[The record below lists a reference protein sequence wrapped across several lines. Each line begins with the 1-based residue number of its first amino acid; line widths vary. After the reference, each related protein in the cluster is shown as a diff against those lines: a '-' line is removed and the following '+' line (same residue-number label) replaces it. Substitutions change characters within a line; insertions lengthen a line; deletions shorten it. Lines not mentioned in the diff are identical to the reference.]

1 MIKSDTASEKG
12 TTKNNGIY
20 ILVIC
25 LLCSLATDGQTRK
38 KIETST
44 DILMFITPVSG
55 FVSSLVIG
63 DYQGTKQIVLSGA
76 TNLAASFLLKYTIK
90 KERPDHSNYH
100 SFPSAHTSIAF
111 QGASFIQRRYGW
123 KWGAPAYL
131 LSAYVGWGRTY
142 AKKHDWWDVVGGAA
156 IGTAST
162 YIFTRPFARKHNLTL
177 SPSIINGQHPG
188 FYASMAF

>member
-1 MIKSDTASEKG
+1 M
-12 TTKNNGIY
+12 KNNGIY

-25 LLCSLATDGQTRK
+25 LLCTIATHGQARRK
-38 KIETST
+38 IKTST
-44 DILMFITPVSG
+44 DVLLFVTPVAG
-55 FVSSLVIG
+55 FVSSLAIG

-76 TNLAASFLLKYTIK
+76 TSFVTTYLLKYTIK
-90 KERPDHSNYH
+90 KERPDCSNNY

-142 AKKHDWWDVVGGAA
+142 AKKHDWWDVLGGAA

-162 YIFTRPFARKHNLTL
+162 YIFTRPFARKHDITL
-177 SPSIINGQHPG
+177 SPSVINGRHPG
-188 FYASMAF
+188 FYASVVF